1 MTKELRKSH
10 KSLFVVVLNITL
22 CSLDVNI
29 SAVHTT
35 ASDKGQE
42 QR

>member
-1 MTKELRKSH
+1 MTKDFRMSH
-10 KSLFVVVLNITL
+10 KVPFVVILIIML

-29 SAVHTT
+29 SAVCTI

-42 QR
+42 RC